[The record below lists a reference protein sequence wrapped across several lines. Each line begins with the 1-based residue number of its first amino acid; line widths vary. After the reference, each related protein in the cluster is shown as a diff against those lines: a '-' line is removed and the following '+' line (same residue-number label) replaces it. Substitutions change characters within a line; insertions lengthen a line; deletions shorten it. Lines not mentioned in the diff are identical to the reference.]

1 MKEIGE
7 KALKSGLE
15 YVKDMTKPY
24 WKPTIDAGK
33 KLSVKVLD
41 M

>member
-7 KALKSGLE
+7 KALKSSLD
-15 YVKDMTKPY
+15 YVKDITRPY
-24 WKPTIDAGK
+24 WKPTMDAGK
-33 KLSVKVLD
+33 KLSMKVLD